1 MPSQPSAQ
9 AVVDRST
16 VALVMLVED
25 DTRMG
30 AAQKLG
36 EPTLACLDRRSLSDA
51 VITDVAVP
59 RRHISD
65 HQILGN

>member
-1 MPSQPSAQ
+1 
-9 AVVDRST
+9 
-16 VALVMLVED
+16 MLVED

-59 RRHISD
+59 PRHISD